1 MKMLK
6 ESFDVSQKKEMA
18 TKFAFAFF
26 VNGFGFLMTYNT
38 IINLTD
44 LFQMRYGKSIM
55 FYMACCLTFPLVCV
69 LCLFVIWGH
78 FENIRAELVFGYCL
92 HVITILGMFFFT
104 NMWLTLFFALLSGIG
119 TGIIQGVLYNVLAN
133 FPERYMLS
141 MQIGLS
147 FSGLLASSI
156 RIFTRFLVPDIT
168 VSAYLYYFF
177 AITVII
183 ATLALTIQWI
193 FLNPLYDILIEENI
207 VKDKKR
213 APDMEDSLLV
223 TSNVSTLSLALKDWH
238 WLLAVWINFSL
249 TMVIFPG
256 VLSTLQS
263 SSPILGH
270 GWFPILQI
278 LLFGACDVII
288 RIVLTPSIV
297 NVGPLIILFLS
308 ALRIFFIPA
317 FSILATSGNDTLI
330 ICTTILFG
338 LSNGYCGTVP
348 MIRAPNTVTKPESQQ
363 VIGSLMAFT
372 LTLGLVCGSILG
384 AVFQS
389 YIV

>member
-1 MKMLK
+1 MKLLK
-6 ESFDVSQKKEMA
+6 DSFDVSQKKEMA
-18 TKFAFAFF
+18 TKFAFGFF

-69 LCLFVIWGH
+69 LCIFVIWGH

-156 RIFTRFLVPDIT
+156 RIFTRVLVPDIT

-193 FLNPLYDILIEENI
+193 FLNPLFDILLEENI
-207 VKDKKR
+207 SG
-213 APDMEDSLLV
+213 MQIE
-223 TSNVSTLSLALKDWH
+223 LK
-238 WLLAVWINFSL
+238 
-249 TMVIFPG
+249 
-256 VLSTLQS
+256 
-263 SSPILGH
+263 
-270 GWFPILQI
+270 LQI
-278 LLFGACDVII
+278 
-288 RIVLTPSIV
+288 
-297 NVGPLIILFLS
+297 N
-308 ALRIFFIPA
+308 ALMK
-317 FSILATSGNDTLI
+317 T
-330 ICTTILFG
+330 
-338 LSNGYCGTVP
+338 
-348 MIRAPNTVTKPESQQ
+348 
-363 VIGSLMAFT
+363 
-372 LTLGLVCGSILG
+372 
-384 AVFQS
+384 
-389 YIV
+389 